1 MVEYGQ
7 GVSQVSGGGGLP
19 GGGHGIG
26 GGSQDLGGQ
35 LAAAL
40 GDAGHQVAALPLPL
54 QLLLLVALVIVVFWV
69 LQRVF

>member
-19 GGGHGIG
+19 GGGHGLG

-35 LAAAL
+35 LTAAL
-40 GDAGHQVAALPLPL
+40 GDAGHQVAALPLPI
-54 QLLLLVALVIVVFWV
+54 QLLLLVGVLVVGFWV
-69 LQRVF
+69 LKQVF